1 MQSPPIPSHSVLR
14 DDPARTAPHGTFRG
28 EAALDF
34 PALTDTQVLDRLHDL
49 FAGRTKTA
57 FGEPLDWWAATFQC
71 DLDTKDAA
79 GVVLIA
85 IREWLCYQPA
95 SAELHGE
102 FAGQNPL

>member
-1 MQSPPIPSHSVLR
+1 MQSPLTPSHSVLR
-14 DDPARTAPHGTFRG
+14 DDPARAAPHGTFRG

-34 PALTDTQVLDRLHDL
+34 PALADTQVLDRLHDL

-57 FGEPLDWWAATFQC
+57 FGEPLDWWAETFPC
-71 DLDTKDAA
+71 DLNTKAA
-79 GVVLIA
+79 GPVLMA

-102 FAGQNPL
+102 FARQNPL

>member
-1 MQSPPIPSHSVLR
+1 MEKTFNTATRLESRLDILQTSSQAADATILNVLR
-14 DDPARTAPHGTFRG
+14 
-28 EAALDF
+28 
-34 PALTDTQVLDRLHDL
+34 DL
-49 FAGRTKTA
+49 FAGHTKTA

-79 GVVLIA
+79 GVVLMV